1 MPKYEYRILHMP
13 TTSISVLNERV
24 NNDAADGWSPILMS
38 GNDHVNIMLR
48 RPLADSDDDE
58 K

>member
-24 NNDAADGWSPILMS
+24 NSDSSDGWSPILMS

-48 RPLADSDDDE
+48 RPVADESAE
-58 K
+58 E